1 MTPQQAH
8 ARMNDAFTDRLM
20 ASLSRRKQLEH
31 GSGDET
37 GSKDKQAREAV
48 EGRAAETAMSRYGA
62 WA

>member
-1 MTPQQAH
+1 MTPQQAQ
-8 ARMNDAFTDRLM
+8 ARMMDAITDRLIS
-20 ASLSRRKQLEH
+20 SLSSRKQLEH

-37 GSKDKQAREAV
+37 DSEDQKAREAV